1 MDLENNDSIE
11 IEYTPK
17 PYGRK
22 SCFHIPQSIM
32 GSEAVSLVMPLTS
45 YIYNDVE
52 GGSII
57 VTSLSGY
64 SLSRYDVVMQYV
76 HKDLGKR
83 ICTSKITDAQTIDTE
98 EGFNRVLKEL
108 LHIAKKYMSEGER
121 DNG

>member
-1 MDLENNDSIE
+1 MDFEDKDSIE

-17 PYGRK
+17 PYGHK
-22 SCFHIPQSIM
+22 SCFHIPKSIM
-32 GSEAVSLVMPLTS
+32 GSEAVPLVMPLTS

-83 ICTSKITDAQTIDTE
+83 ICTSKITDAQTINSE
-98 EGFNRVLKEL
+98 EGFNIVLKKL
-108 LHIAKKYMSEGER
+108 LHLAQKYMSEGER